1 MLTNCPECNLQ
12 VSDKAYNCPH
22 CGYPLKNRP
31 VAVTQKA
38 SNRRKRL
45 PNGFG
50 RITKIKGRNLRKP
63 FRAMVTIGKNAE
75 GQPVAKLLQPVAYF
89 ETYNDAY
96 AALVEYNRNPYDLSS
111 DITVGEL
118 YERWSAE
125 HFPKLSSS
133 AAEGYRSYW
142 NYCNSVAK
150 IKVRDLRIKHIK
162 YCMEHGEYEYRG
174 KVKRTTP
181 ILQNKIKILFSTM
194 YDYAIEYELVDK
206 NPARNFKISSSVND
220 AVEAKRKS
228 HIAFSSEELDKLW
241 ANVGTI
247 PYADIMLIQCY
258 SGWRPQELLQLE
270 INRIDIENWYFTGGM
285 KTNAGFNRTV
295 PIHPRIRELIKTRY
309 DEAINAG
316 SKYLFNIRKKSSFVK
331 IKYDCYKANF
341 QKAIKDLA
349 LDPNHR
355 PHDGR
360 CTFVTLAKNSNID
373 EYALKYMVGHSIKDI
388 TEKIYTS
395 RNKEWLM
402 EEIQKIK

>member
-1 MLTNCPECNLQ
+1 MLMNCPECNLQ

-22 CGYPLKNRP
+22 CGYPLKNMP
-31 VAVTQKA
+31 VAVTPKA

-75 GQPVAKLLQPVAYF
+75 GRPVAKLLQPVAYF

-125 HFPKLSSS
+125 HFSKLSDS
-133 AAEGYRSYW
+133 AIRTYKCSW
-142 NYCNSVAK
+142 NYCSSVST
-150 IKVRDLRIKHIK
+150 IKARDLRVRHIK
-162 YCMEHGEYEYRG
+162 YCMEKGEYEYHG
-174 KVKRTTP
+174 KINHPSP
-181 ILQNKIKILFSTM
+181 IMQSNIKILFGNM
-194 YDYAIEYELVDK
+194 YDYAMEYELVDK

-220 AVEAKRKS
+220 VMDANRKS
-228 HIAFSSEELDKLW
+228 HMAFSPEELDKLW
-241 ANVGTI
+241 GNVESI
-247 PYADIMLIQCY
+247 LYVDIMLIQCY

-270 INRIDIENWYFTGGM
+270 IDRVDVENWYFIGGM

-295 PIHPRIRELIKTRY
+295 PIHPRIRELIKRRY
-309 DEAINAG
+309 NEAISAG
-316 SKYLFNIRKKSSFVK
+316 SKYLFNMRIKASYRKISYRDYYNKFKKVIS
-331 IKYDCYKANF
+331 
-341 QKAIKDLA
+341 DLS
-349 LDPNHR
+349 LNPSHR

-360 CTFVTLAKNSNID
+360 CTFVTLAKNSKVD
-373 EYALKYMVGHSIKDI
+373 EYALKYMVGHSIQDI
-388 TEKIYTS
+388 TEKVYTS